1 MSSNST
7 QNKTKFFLSGATG
20 YIGGAVLAR
29 FLQHPNAAN
38 FEFTLLVRGAKKAD
52 AFRTMGFNTV
62 VGSLA
67 DEDMLERLAS
77 EADVVIAT
85 ADSDDLVAANATLR
99 GSKKR
104 FERTGVPQ
112 TYINTSGTGVLTDD
126 AKGMFRYDTVYDDS
140 NAAQLETLDPAQ
152 PHRNVDLALLEA
164 DKAGYIKSYIILPAT
179 IYGRATGPFVDA
191 GLQNPTSIQ
200 IPGLINASIDRG
212 QGGMVG
218 LGKNFW
224 NNVEIHEQADLY
236 VNLYDAIQTRTEE
249 TGHGRDGLYFGASDE
264 HLLYDV
270 SRAVAEAL
278 VEIGRGKSAEP
289 TTFSAEEVR
298 KYFEPGLY
306 RAQGA
311 SSRCVANN
319 SYAIGWAP
327 VKRTKDLLE
336 SVREEL
342 EARLKEH
349 GGRPTFVG
357 GAEA

>member
-29 FLQHPNAAN
+29 FLKHPDAAN
-38 FEFTLLVRGAKKAD
+38 FDFTLLVRDAKKAD
-52 AFRTMGFNTV
+52 AFRAMGFNTV

-67 DEDMLERLAS
+67 DEDLLERLAS

-85 ADSDDLVAANATLR
+85 ADCDDVVAANATLR

-112 TYINTSGTGVLTDD
+112 TYINTVRVLTDD
-126 AKGMFRYDTVYDDS
+126 AKGMFHYDTVYDDS

-152 PHRNVDLALLEA
+152 PHRNVDLTLLEA
-164 DKAGYIKSYIILPAT
+164 DKAGYIKSYIIIPAT
-179 IYGRATGPFVDA
+179 IYGRATGPFVAA
-191 GLQNPTSIQ
+191 GLQNPTSMQ

-218 LGKNFW
+218 LGKNLW
-224 NNVEIHEQADLY
+224 PSVEIHEQADLY
-236 VNLYDAIQTRTEE
+236 VNLYDAIQTRPEE

-264 HLLYDV
+264 YLLYDV
-270 SRAVAEAL
+270 SRVIAEAL

-311 SSRCVANN
+311 SSRCVAKN

-342 EARLKEH
+342 EAQLKTH